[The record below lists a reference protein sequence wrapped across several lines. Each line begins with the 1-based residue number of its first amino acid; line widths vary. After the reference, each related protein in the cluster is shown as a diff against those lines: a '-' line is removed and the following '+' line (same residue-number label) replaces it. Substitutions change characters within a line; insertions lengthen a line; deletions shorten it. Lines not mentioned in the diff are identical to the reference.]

1 MITAEEKYVSM
12 TTFTKAGDR
21 KATPVWIADV
31 DGDFGFTTASN
42 AWKLRRL
49 RNDPR
54 CELQPC
60 DQRGRVKEG
69 AVVVTG
75 KGREAT
81 PDEFAVITE
90 NIRAKYGLSVPV
102 IEFLYRMGA
111 VLRRREVP
119 DRTAIVI
126 TLD

>member
-1 MITAEEKYVSM
+1 MITAEEKYVSL
-12 TTFTKAGDR
+12 TTFTKAGVR
-21 KATPVWIADV
+21 KATPVWIADI
-31 DGDFGFTTASN
+31 DGDLGFTTASN

-60 DQRGRVKEG
+60 DQRGRVNEG

-81 PDEFAVITE
+81 PEEFAAIE
-90 NIRAKYGLSVPV
+90 KAIRSKYGLAVPV
-102 IEFLYRMGA
+102 IQFMYRA
-111 VLRRREVP
+111 SALVRRREVP
-119 DRTAIVI
+119 EQTAIVI
-126 TLD
+126 ALD